1 MLRLCGL
8 LDGGAVFHDGTVL
21 VRSSIMYL
29 GIISDAA
36 VKPTSALLIGD

>member
-8 LDGGAVFHDGTVL
+8 LDGRAVFHDGTVL

-29 GIISDAA
+29 DAMSGAA
-36 VKPTSALLIGD
+36 VKPPSALLNED